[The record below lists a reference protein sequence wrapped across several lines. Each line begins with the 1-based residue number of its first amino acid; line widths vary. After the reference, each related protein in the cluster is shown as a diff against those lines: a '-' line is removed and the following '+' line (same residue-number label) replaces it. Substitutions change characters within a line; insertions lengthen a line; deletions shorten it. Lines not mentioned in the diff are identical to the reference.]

1 MHPSQFEQL
10 VQSHQAELSSIRG
23 RRRDTRR
30 SSGRLTH
37 LTRKGLQK
45 TGLGLIRLGVRLAGP
60 GPLPH
65 GSPSGGIGISESPS

>member
-10 VQSHQAELSSIRG
+10 VRGHQAELSSMRG
-23 RRRDTRR
+23 PRRDPSR
-30 SSGRLTH
+30 SSAGLTH

-60 GPLPH
+60 EPLPH
-65 GSPSGGIGISESPS
+65 GPQSGGFGIRESPS

>member
-10 VQSHQAELSSIRG
+10 VRGHQAELSSLRG
-23 RRRDTRR
+23 PGRHARR

-37 LTRKGLQK
+37 LTRKGLGK

-60 GPLPH
+60 EPVPH
-65 GSPSGGIGISESPS
+65 GPQSGGIGISS